1 MSTGAHAAELVA
13 ADAYA
18 IAHLEGEEAFSSL
31 RADWESLW
39 LASDDVSDA
48 QSWAWQ
54 YNYWRYLA
62 PRATPV
68 VVVARDS
75 SGRCRALCAVART
88 RDRGSLL
95 SKLAFLGDEAPDYHH
110 IVAAPEVPVS
120 VGVAMIEYAAGALGS
135 GAFMQLGNVPERS
148 YTGAVLGTLIA
159 RERARDASWTTE
171 TFSVPLPPNLE
182 EYLQQLGKRS
192 RRDFGY
198 DRRRLQKEHRVSFD
212 VYSTPDELSV
222 ALDAVEAVDRS
233 RWGADSRY
241 TSPAYRSFIGALADA
256 LVRHGM
262 FRAYVLSV
270 DDKPVSYV
278 TGTVLRGELRLRAI
292 AHDPSFPRRFS
303 VGKVTNFY
311 AIEHCIREGLTAYDL
326 SRGAEAYKQWLG
338 AVPSTNLHYRRF
350 RSKPDQRLYRA
361 SAAGL
366 RRLRSQDSLRRLYQ
380 RARGR
385 R

>member
-1 MSTGAHAAELVA
+1 MSIGPHAAGLVA
-13 ADAYA
+13 ADAYTVTH
-18 IAHLEGEEAFSSL
+18 IEGEAAFSSL

-39 LASDDVSDA
+39 LASEDVSDA

-75 SGRCRALCAVART
+75 SGRCRALCTVART
-88 RDRGSLL
+88 RDRSSLL

-110 IVAAPEVPVS
+110 IVATPEVPIS
-120 VGVAMIEYAAGALGS
+120 VGVAMIDYAVRALGS
-135 GAFMQLGNVPERS
+135 GAFMQFGNVPERS
-148 YTGAVLGTLIA
+148 YTGAVLGELIS
-159 RERARDASWTTE
+159 RKRTRDANWTTE
-171 TFSVPLPPNLE
+171 TFSVPLPATLE
-182 EYLQQLGKRS
+182 EYLQQLSKRS
-192 RRDFGY
+192 RRHFGY
-198 DRRRLQKEHRVSFD
+198 DRRRLQKEYRVSFD
-212 VYSTPDELSV
+212 VYSTADQLSV
-222 ALDAVEAVDRS
+222 ALDAIEAVDRG

-241 TSPAYRSFIGALADA
+241 ASPAYRSFMRALADA
-256 LVRHGM
+256 LVAHGI

-278 TGTVLRGELRLRAI
+278 SGTVIRGELRTRAI
-292 AHDPSFPRRFS
+292 AHDRAFPRQFS

-311 AIEHCIREGLTAYDL
+311 AIEHCIREGLAAYDL
-326 SRGAEAYKQWLG
+326 SRGAEAYKQSLG
-338 AVPSTNLHYRRF
+338 ALPSTNIHYRRF
-350 RSKPDQRLYRA
+350 RSKPEQRLYRA
-361 SAAGL
+361 SAAAL

-385 R
+385 L